1 MRTPLSG
8 RGGAS
13 RLPGIAQWVLDALG
27 GFSARFRNPRAVL
40 VGIVAGV
47 LCAFIIILVV
57 DFFRVRALASF
68 EPKVPT
74 KIFDKNGV
82 LVAELF
88 RQKREVVPLSKIPKN
103 LAHAFVAIEDNEFY
117 EHFGVNPKGI
127 ARAFFINV
135 FSGRIRQGGS
145 TITQQLSKILL
156 TSGERSIYRKVKE
169 AFISIMME
177 IFYTKDEILTLYLNQ
192 IFLGHGAYGVQSAS
206 QFYFNKNVWDLNLA
220 ECALLASLPSSPNN
234 LSPIRFPERS
244 IERHKIVLA
253 KMVEAGYITIPQAEK
268 AYLNFWPDYLYYIN
282 ELPPTMNTWSSRI
295 DRAPWFTEY
304 IRRMLVKKYGEEKV
318 YEEGLLV
325 YTTMDLAKQLAAQK
339 VLPPTL
345 RRQTAVSG
353 SLAFKREDQI
363 TENYGPLVDVFSL
376 LFNCN
381 PFARTG
387 SLQVKKVND
396 ALKERVIDE
405 LEIINFLTGGD
416 ALGETIQHYRVGYA
430 DDKDYQK
437 VEGCLISIDHRTGYI
452 EAMMGGSEFTSV
464 NQLNRAMQSMRQP
477 GSAIKPL
484 LYAAAMESKK
494 FTPATAVLDSP
505 LVYLDTE
512 GGDWVP
518 ENYEGEYYGLL
529 RLRKALSL
537 SINVISIRIADALGI
552 EYVMRYYGKL
562 LKLSPADTKRRVPR
576 NFSIALG
583 SFEVSPLELARAYA
597 IIANGGKDVIPFS
610 VRSVKDRNGRILEN
624 NEEEIAATIRKREQD
639 GTIQV
644 LQPATAQIMI
654 SLLQS
659 VISSGTGSA
668 ASIGRMAGGKTGT
681 TNNWKD
687 AWFCGF
693 APQLTT
699 CIWMGYDKLG
709 LSLGIGQ
716 AGGAVVAPAWGDY
729 MRDALRNEEVLGFP
743 QYAALSEKR
752 VCAISGLVL
761 SSNCRN
767 SVDEVFIP
775 GTEPEE
781 ECTLCR
787 DSLFEVKVLQKGP
800 RENIS
805 GGQKQSIMKNI
816 KKKKNTDRILDKV
829 GNDLLN

>member
-1 MRTPLSG
+1 MRAPLSG
-8 RGGAS
+8 GRGPS
-13 RLPGIAQWVLDALG
+13 RLPGIARWAADLAG
-27 GFSARFRNPRAVL
+27 GLMSRFRNPRAVV
-40 VGIVAGV
+40 VGLAAGV

-57 DFFRVRALASF
+57 DFFRVRAIANF

-74 KIFDKNGV
+74 KIYDKNGV
-82 LVAELF
+82 LAAELF
-88 RQKREVVPLSKIPKN
+88 RQKREVVPLAKIPKD
-103 LAHAFVAIEDNEFY
+103 LVHAFVAIEDNEYY
-117 EHFGVNPKGI
+117 EHFGINPKGI
-127 ARAFFINV
+127 ARAFFINI

-156 TSGERSIYRKVKE
+156 TSGERSIYRKLKE
-169 AFISIMME
+169 AFIAVMME
-177 IFYTKDEILTLYLNQ
+177 IFYTKDEIMALYLNQ

-206 QFYFNKNVWDLNLA
+206 QFYFNKNVWELGLA
-220 ECALLASLPSSPNN
+220 ECALLATLPSSPNN
-234 LSPIRFPERS
+234 LSPIRYPERAL
-244 IERHKIVLA
+244 ERHKIVLA
-253 KMVEAGYITIPQAEK
+253 KMVESGYITIPQAEK
-268 AYLNFWPDYLYYIN
+268 AYLDFWPDYLYYIN
-282 ELPPTMNTWSSRI
+282 ELPPTMTTWSSRV
-295 DRAPWFTEY
+295 DKAPWFTEY
-304 IRRMLVKKYGEEKV
+304 VRRMLVKKYGEEKV

-325 YTTMDLAKQLAAQK
+325 YTTMDLNKQLAAQR
-339 VLPPTL
+339 VLPPAL
-345 RRQTAVSG
+345 RRQTAISG
-353 SLAFKREDQI
+353 SLAFKQEDQI
-363 TENYGPLVDVFSL
+363 TENYGHLAEMFSL
-376 LFNCN
+376 MFGLD

-387 SLQVKKVND
+387 SLEVKKVND

-405 LEIINFLTGGD
+405 LEIVTILTGGD
-416 ALGETIQHYRVGYA
+416 ALGRTIQLYREGYA

-452 EAMMGGSEFTSV
+452 EALVGGSEFTSV

-484 LYAAAMESKK
+484 LYAAAMESQK
-494 FTPATAVLDSP
+494 FSPATAILDSP

-552 EYVMRYYGKL
+552 EYVMRFYGKL
-562 LKLSPADTKRRVPR
+562 LKLGPDDTKRRIPR

-583 SFEVSPLELARAYA
+583 SFEVSPFELARAYA
-597 IIANGGKDVIPFS
+597 ILANGGRDVVPFS
-610 VRSVKDRNGRILEN
+610 IRSVRDRKGKILEN
-624 NEEEIAATIRKREQD
+624 NEEEIAALIKKREAD
-639 GTIQV
+639 GSIQII
-644 LQPATAQIMI
+644 QPSTAQIMI

-693 APQLTT
+693 SPSLTT

-716 AGGAVVAPAWGDY
+716 AGGAVVAPAWGNY
-729 MRDALRNEEVLGFP
+729 MREALRNDDAYNFP
-743 QYAALSEKR
+743 QYAALSER
-752 VCAISGLVL
+752 EVCAVSGLVP
-761 SSNCRN
+761 SSSCRN
-767 SVDEVFIP
+767 RLNEVFIP
-775 GTEPEE
+775 GTEPDE
-781 ECTLCR
+781 ECDMCR
-787 DSLFEVKVLQKGP
+787 GSANEARVLQKGP
-800 RENIS
+800 RENIA

-816 KKKKNTDRILDKV
+816 RKKKGSDRILDKV

>member
-1 MRTPLSG
+1 MRSPLPG

-13 RLPGIAQWVLDALG
+13 RLPGIAQWVLDTLG
-27 GFSARFRNPRAVL
+27 GFSSRFRNPRSLL
-40 VGIVAGV
+40 VGIAIGV

-57 DFFRVRALASF
+57 DFFRVRSLASF

-117 EHFGVNPKGI
+117 EHFGINPKGI

-206 QFYFNKNVWDLNLA
+206 QFYFNKNVWELNLA

-244 IERHKIVLA
+244 LERHKIVLA

-268 AYLNFWPDYLYYIN
+268 AYLDFWPDYLYYIN

-295 DRAPWFTEY
+295 DKAPWFTEY
-304 IRRMLVKKYGEEKV
+304 VRRMLVKKYGEEKV

-325 YTTMDLAKQLAAQK
+325 YTTMDLTKQLAAQK
-339 VLPPTL
+339 VLPPAL
-345 RRQTAVSG
+345 KRQTAVSG
-353 SLAFKREDQI
+353 SLAFRREDQI
-363 TENYGPLVDVFSL
+363 TENYGPLIDVFSL

-381 PFARTG
+381 PFRRTG
-387 SLQVKKVND
+387 SLEVKKVND

-405 LEIINFLTGGD
+405 LEIINYLTGGD

-452 EAMMGGSEFTSV
+452 EAMMGGSEFTSG

-477 GSAIKPL
+477 GSAVKPL

-494 FTPATAVLDSP
+494 FSPATAVLDSP

-552 EYVMRYYGKL
+552 EYVMRFYGKL
-562 LKLSPADTKRRVPR
+562 LKLSPEDTRRRVPR

-583 SFEVSPLELARAYA
+583 SFEVSPFELARAYA

-610 VRSVKDRNGRILEN
+610 VRSVKDRNGRVLEN
-624 NEEEIAATIRKREQD
+624 NEEEITALIRKREEN

-668 ASIGRMAGGKTGT
+668 ASIGRAAAGKTGT

-693 APQLTT
+693 SPSLTT

-729 MRDALRNEEVLGFP
+729 MRDALRNDEGFGFP
-743 QYAALSEKR
+743 QYAALSEKQ
-752 VCAISGLVL
+752 VCAISGLTL
-761 SSNCRN
+761 SSSCRN
-767 SVDEVFIP
+767 SISEVFIP
-775 GTEPEE
+775 GTEPDE
-781 ECTLCR
+781 ECTMCR
-787 DSLFEVKVLQKGP
+787 DGLHEMKVLQKGP

-805 GGQKQSIMKNI
+805 GNQKQSIMKNI
-816 KKKKNTDRILDKV
+816 KKKKGADRILDKV